1 MQDRAFRHAARTL
14 MLNEQAPTLRIKDV
28 DLTQYADKL
37 IARFANP
44 ALNIRPGKS
53 QWMVARN
60 YRNVCWQV
68 FAYIWARN
76 GLVVAGI
83 RRCWLDALRQRR

>member
-1 MQDRAFRHAARTL
+1 
-14 MLNEQAPTLRIKDV
+14 MLNEQALTLQIKDV

-44 ALNIRPGKS
+44 VLNIRPGKS
-53 QWMVARN
+53 QWMGARN

-68 FAYIWARN
+68 FAYIWGAKRT
-76 GLVVAGI
+76 G
-83 RRCWLDALRQRR
+83 RCWH